1 MAVLKMAMS
10 LPFLNQSYKHN
21 NMSINCFL
29 TTSYRGGY
37 IHTCYNETTK
47 KEEIKATYGEFTFY
61 CKTFIGAQRK
71 LTRVSR
77 NPLFN

>member
-1 MAVLKMAMS
+1 MK
-10 LPFLNQSYKHN
+10 QTIK
-21 NMSINCFL
+21 NCFN
-29 TTSYRGGY
+29 TIPYRGGR
-37 IHTCYNETTK
+37 IHTCYNTITK
-47 KEEIKATYGEFTFY
+47 KEEVKATYGEFTFY